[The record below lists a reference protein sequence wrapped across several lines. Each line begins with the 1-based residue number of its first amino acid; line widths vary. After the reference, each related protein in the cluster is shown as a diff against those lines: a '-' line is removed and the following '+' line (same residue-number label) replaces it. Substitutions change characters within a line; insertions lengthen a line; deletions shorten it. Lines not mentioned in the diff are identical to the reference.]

1 MAESAAL
8 KSYKKTKKSKK
19 LKNHPKPNASRK
31 SSKNFVNV
39 YIWRLWPNRKFHKIM
54 KHYDFS
60 VFQTNFTQMFVFQ
73 IFTNYSGAPW
83 GSPET
88 RIRRK
93 TLETSCYFNNFTL
106 RTLEVFKNTKNSRVF
121 HICDV

>member
-1 MAESAAL
+1 MCL
-8 KSYKKTKKSKK
+8 
-19 LKNHPKPNASRK
+19 
-31 SSKNFVNV
+31 
-39 YIWRLWPNRKFHKIM
+39 WRLWPNRQFHEIVKN
-54 KHYDFS
+54 YDFS

-93 TLETSCYFNNFTL
+93 TLETSCHFNNVTL
-106 RTLEVFKNTKNSRVF
+106 RTLEFFKNTWNSELLRVF
-121 HICDV
+121 HV